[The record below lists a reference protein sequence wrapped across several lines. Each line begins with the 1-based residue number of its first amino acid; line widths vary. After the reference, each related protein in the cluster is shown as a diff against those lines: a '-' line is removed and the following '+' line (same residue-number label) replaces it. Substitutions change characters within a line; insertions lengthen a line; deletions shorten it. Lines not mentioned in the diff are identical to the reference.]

1 MGVDGGFG
9 FISLGC
15 LLGDMGTSL
24 IPICCAPCCDQSLF
38 ISWLGW
44 VAVGRSVGGLV
55 SPLVTLCSCEPVGIG
70 VNRKRVGSAEFGV
83 CLGVALAE
91 LGVTGRFCA
100 DPGVLNF
107 GDDWKG
113 DGV

>member
-1 MGVDGGFG
+1 MG
-9 FISLGC
+9 ISL
-15 LLGDMGTSL
+15 TL
-24 IPICCAPCCDQSLF
+24 IWGAPCCDQSLL

-55 SPLVTLCSCEPVGIG
+55 SPLVALCSWEPLVIG
-70 VNRKRVGSAEFGV
+70 VNKKRVGSAEFGV
-83 CLGVALAE
+83 CLGVAFAE
-91 LGVTGRFCA
+91 LGVTGLFWGV
-100 DPGVLNF
+100 PGVLNF